1 MCNFMLCKTETEIEM
16 EFAKRNKNFLK
27 VNRQQKRALV
37 LGGWNGI

>member
-1 MCNFMLCKTETEIEM
+1 MLCKTETEFEM

-37 LGGWNGI
+37 FWSGMEYDL